1 MLKKVY
7 DYIKAYNLIEDK
19 DRILI
24 GVSGGADS
32 VCLMHALAEL
42 YKNTDVWLMAVHVHH
57 GIRDVEADN
66 DEAFVKEMCD
76 KIGIPFCAYHYD
88 VKSVAAKEGLSEEE
102 AGRKVRYEA
111 FCNASEKYKC
121 NKVAI
126 AHNKNDNAET
136 ILLNMFRG
144 SGIKGLTG
152 IQPKIDMKTETGL
165 ITVIRPL
172 LFATRKEIEAYL
184 AERSL
189 NYRTDSTNL
198 ENLYTRNKIR
208 NTILDYAAKEINS
221 NVIEHITKAGAH
233 LYETQ
238 EFIEKCIMDRYT
250 AIVREK
256 PGFFE
261 YDVNMLSKE
270 DTLIQKG
277 IIRKILEQVAGKL
290 KDIEAGHVEEVL
302 ALGHKPVG
310 KEIHL
315 PYGMIAVKK
324 YDIISI
330 GRSADRDKSKQDNTA
345 IEERDIRI
353 PGRTYLESHGIY
365 IEAEIIENKNYKSYP
380 KNSCMKW
387 FDYDKIENTLKL
399 RARKTGDFL
408 QINSLGQ
415 RKKLKDYFIDLKV
428 PKEERD
434 RVPLVADGS
443 HILWILGYG
452 GRISEK
458 YKITDQTKKILSMKL
473 INAKEKEDGR

>member
-1 MLKKVY
+1 
-7 DYIKAYNLIEDK
+7 
-19 DRILI
+19 
-24 GVSGGADS
+24 
-32 VCLMHALAEL
+32 
-42 YKNTDVWLMAVHVHH
+42 
-57 GIRDVEADN
+57 
-66 DEAFVKEMCD
+66 
-76 KIGIPFCAYHYD
+76 
-88 VKSVAAKEGLSEEE
+88 
-102 AGRKVRYEA
+102 
-111 FCNASEKYKC
+111 
-121 NKVAI
+121 
-126 AHNKNDNAET
+126 
-136 ILLNMFRG
+136 
-144 SGIKGLTG
+144 
-152 IQPKIDMKTETGL
+152 
-165 ITVIRPL
+165 
-172 LFATRKEIEAYL
+172 L